1 MTYHEII
8 NEAIDTL
15 VTTDD
20 NSGLTY
26 LEPLYKET
34 IRSEGWTEP
43 DAETGEPVVTMEE
56 LAEILK
62 LTVEKRNAQN
72 NRTQAVVDWI
82 FTVIENGI
90 DPLVEDEQNDL
101 IKNMMDYMKLN
112 EEVKQKEKQLD
123 NKEKE
128 LTMKDRI
135 LGKNDDGLV
144 LDFSKRKG

>member
-43 DAETGEPVVTMEE
+43 DAETGKPVITMEE

-82 FTVIENGI
+82 FAVIENGI

-101 IKNMMDYMKLN
+101 IKNVMDYMKLN